1 MLNNNE
7 EKAPTNYYFENV
19 TVLGNIVLDKNQL
32 HTPDLAKIDREAVKT
47 TGR

>member
-7 EKAPTNYYFENV
+7 PKPSTNYYFENA
-19 TVLGNIVLDKNQL
+19 TVLGNVILNKNKA
-32 HTPDLAKIDREAVKT
+32 HTPDLEKIEKEAVKT